1 MIRAKKIRTGGLALS
16 DETFYCYRTG
26 WLIQI
31 SQSKTSPYLTVLSL
45 RRKTCHLNKM
55 TIPFAR
61 YNRISFNQNTLFICT
76 RKSLKDL
83 HIAYTLSK
91 KNELN
96 SRVGFMPSRRE
107 ASKYISVFDGI
118 VNQPNSM
125 QRHTP
130 ISLLLEITHPLLLF
144 TSRGTDQSNI
154 ISIIRFSVFISS
166 IIL

>member
-1 MIRAKKIRTGGLALS
+1 MLRAKKIRTRGLALS
-16 DETFYCYRTG
+16 DETFYSYRIG

-31 SQSKTSPYLTVLSL
+31 SQSKTSPYLTVLCL

-55 TIPFAR
+55 AITFAR
-61 YNRISFNQNTLFICT
+61 YNRITFNQNTLFICI

-91 KNELN
+91 KNEMN

-118 VNQPNSM
+118 VN
-125 QRHTP
+125 
-130 ISLLLEITHPLLLF
+130 
-144 TSRGTDQSNI
+144 
-154 ISIIRFSVFISS
+154 
-166 IIL
+166 